1 MGQRFLTFVKTYNQ
15 HFRSYRHDVSDKAR
29 QYMCGLMQGGERKNM
44 LHMAEIVP
52 NAKSRN
58 LQQFL
63 THSQWSARA
72 VLDQVARE
80 VNALVGH
87 PTEACLNLD
96 ESSFAKQG
104 KKSVGVARQWLGRLG
119 KVDNGQVAVYGVLC
133 QKQRAALVDTR
144 LYLPKE
150 WTDDP
155 ERCRDAGVP
164 EEEIVFRTKEALAV
178 EMIQHARKL
187 GLQFGWVGADAGYG
201 KSPALF
207 YRLGDLGETFY
218 INVPADFSVYLT
230 DPRPQAKPRRRPG
243 TGLRYATAQKRMAVR
258 KFPELKD
265 PAAWQK
271 VTGRNTTRGKL
282 ALRAWRR
289 VVYVWDGQSAQARRL
304 TLVVTEN
311 LDGTDRKYTV
321 TNAPETTGLDRM
333 VFCQR
338 QRYWIERTFQDGK
351 GECGMADYQ
360 VQKWSGWQHHMAL
373 VMMAL
378 LFMLKERLEQRQAY
392 PILSCADIEK
402 LLARFLPQQE
412 LDESEVIRQV
422 EAMHR
427 LRQKAKRSHARCAK
441 RRAKAAG

>member
-1 MGQRFLTFVKTYNQ
+1 M
-15 HFRSYRHDVSDKAR
+15 
-29 QYMCGLMQGGERKNM
+29 
-44 LHMAEIVP
+44 
-52 NAKSRN
+52 
-58 LQQFL
+58 
-63 THSQWSARA
+63 
-72 VLDQVARE
+72 
-80 VNALVGH
+80 
-87 PTEACLNLD
+87 
-96 ESSFAKQG
+96 
-104 KKSVGVARQWLGRLG
+104 
-119 KVDNGQVAVYGVLC
+119 
-133 QKQRAALVDTR
+133 
-144 LYLPKE
+144 
-150 WTDDP
+150 
-155 ERCRDAGVP
+155 
-164 EEEIVFRTKEALAV
+164 
-178 EMIQHARKL
+178 
-187 GLQFGWVGADAGYG
+187 GADAGYG

-207 YRLGDLGETFY
+207 YRLGDWGETFY

-230 DPRPQAKPRRRPG
+230 DPRPQEKPQRGHR
-243 TGLRYATAQKRMAVR
+243 TGRRYATAQKRLAVQTLQ
-258 KFPELKD
+258 ELKE
-265 PAAWQK
+265 PTAWQP

-282 ALRAWRR
+282 ELRAWRR
-289 VVYVWDGQSAQARRL
+289 VVYMWDGRSAQARRL

-321 TNAPETTGLDRM
+321 TNAPETTGLERM

-378 LFMLKERLEQRQAY
+378 LFMLKERLEQRKEY

-412 LDESEVIRQV
+412 LDEPEVIRQV

-427 LRQKAKRSHARCAK
+427 PRQKAQRSHARCAK

>member
-1 MGQRFLTFVKTYNQ
+1 MGQRFLTFVKTFKH
-15 HFRSYRHDVSDKAR
+15 HFRSYRHDVSDKAQ
-29 QYMCGLMQGGERKNM
+29 QYLCGLMQGGGRKNM
-44 LHMAEIVP
+44 LHMAEVVP
-52 NAKSRN
+52 DANSRN

-72 VLDQVARE
+72 VLDQVALE
-80 VNALVGH
+80 VNALLGD
-87 PTEACLNLD
+87 PAQACLNLD
-96 ESSFAKQG
+96 ESGFAKQG
-104 KKSVGVARQWLGRLG
+104 KKSVGVSRQWLGRLG

-133 QKQRAALVDTR
+133 QGRRAAMVDTR
-144 LYLPKE
+144 LYLPKA

-155 ERCRDAGVP
+155 QRCREAGVP
-164 EEEIVFRTKEALAV
+164 EKEIVFRTKDELAV
-178 EMIQHARKL
+178 EIILHAREL
-187 GLQFGWVGADAGYG
+187 GLKFGWVGADAGYG

-207 YRLGDLGETFY
+207 YQLGDLGETFY
-218 INVPADFSVYLT
+218 INVASDFSVYLA
-230 DPRPQAKPRRRPG
+230 DPRPQAQRQRGHGPEV
-243 TGLRYATAQKRMAVR
+243 RYATSQKAVAVDSL
-258 KFPELKD
+258 PALKE
-265 PAAWQK
+265 PGAWQP

-282 ALRAWRR
+282 ELRAWRQ
-289 VVYVWDGQSAQARRL
+289 VVYVWDGHSAHARRL

-311 LDGTDRKYTV
+311 RDGTDRKYTV
-321 TNAPETTGLDRM
+321 TNAPEATPLERM

-338 QRYWIERTFQDGK
+338 QRYWIERTFEDAK

-378 LFMLKERLEQRQAY
+378 LFMLQERLEQKKEY
-392 PILSCADIEK
+392 PMLSCADIEK
-402 LLARFLPQQE
+402 LLARFLPQQD